1 VRLFT
6 PLVPAPSAAL
16 ARANPLAKVAAALV
30 LMAVLFVS
38 IDVVT
43 PAVVLV
49 VLLVSLAFTGLSP
62 RALLARTWPLLMVAV
77 AAGIL
82 NALFTP
88 GTAAG
93 EPIRIG
99 AVEIEGRVATGLA
112 LGLRLL
118 AIVLAGLLALVT
130 TDPTDLADA
139 LVQQLSV
146 SPRFAVGTLAALR
159 LLPMLTD
166 ESQTIALARRARGMD
181 AGWNPLEALGT
192 FSRTL
197 LALLVAA
204 VRRATR
210 LAMAMDARGF
220 GSRPCRTVARPQ
232 RMRTADWALIGG
244 AVIVAGA
251 AAGISVAVGSWRF
264 LVG

>member
-6 PLVPAPSAAL
+6 PLVPAPSAPL

-30 LMAVLFVS
+30 LMVVLFISV
-38 IDVVT
+38 DVVT
-43 PAVVLV
+43 PAIVLLG
-49 VLLVSLAFTGLSP
+49 LLVSLAFTGLSP
-62 RALLARTWPLLMVAV
+62 RTLLARTWPLLVVAM

-82 NALFTP
+82 NALFAP

-93 EPIRIG
+93 EAIRIG

-130 TDPTDLADA
+130 TDPTELTDA
-139 LVQQLSV
+139 LVQQLRV

-166 ESQTIALARRARGMD
+166 ESQTIALARRARGID
-181 AGWNPLEALGT
+181 AGWNPFEALQA

-210 LAMAMDARGF
+210 LAMAMEARGF

-232 RMRTADWALIGG
+232 RMRAADWALIGAG
-244 AVIVAGA
+244 VVVAASAV
-251 AAGISVAVGSWRF
+251 GISSALGSWRF
-264 LVG
+264 LLG

>member
-6 PLVPAPSAAL
+6 PLAPAPSAAL

-30 LMAVLFVS
+30 LMAVLFIS
-38 IDVVT
+38 IDLVT
-43 PAVVLV
+43 PAIVLLVLV
-49 VLLVSLAFTGLSP
+49 VSLALTGLSP
-62 RALLARTWPLLMVAV
+62 RTLLARTWPLLVVAV
-77 AAGIL
+77 AAGVL

-88 GTAAG
+88 GTAVS
-93 EPIRIG
+93 EPVRIG
-99 AVEIEGRVATGLA
+99 TVDIEGRVATGLA
-112 LGLRLL
+112 LGARLL

-139 LVQQLSV
+139 LVQQLRV

-159 LLPMLTD
+159 LLPILTD
-166 ESQTIALARRARGMD
+166 ESQTIALARRARGID
-181 AGWNPLEALGT
+181 AGWNPLEAVRA

-197 LALLVAA
+197 LALLVTA

-210 LAMAMDARGF
+210 LAMAMEARGF

-232 RMRTADWALIGG
+232 RMRAADWALIGC

-251 AAGISVAVGSWRF
+251 AVGISVAVGSWRF
-264 LVG
+264 LLG